1 MVTTCAFL
9 PFRNTH
15 ASIVGVN
22 AYLITL
28 PASNPIAMGSSAYSC
43 SKFAQAKLLEYVA
56 AEHPDLFAVSVHP
69 GCVDTELF
77 RTAGLG
83 AEVDPGIFD
92 DGMLSLSLFFF
103 FFSNR

>member
-1 MVTTCAFL
+1 MTTHAFL
-9 PFRNTH
+9 PFRNTG

-22 AYLITL
+22 AYIITL

-56 AEHPDLFAVSVHP
+56 AEHPDLFTVSVHP
-69 GCVDTELF
+69 GAVDTEMF

-83 AEVDPGIFD
+83 AKVDPAVLD
-92 DGMLSLSLFFF
+92 DGTFVSCFIG
-103 FFSNR
+103 